1 MPRCSRISLIL
12 LVNAIKIPSF
22 SSIDIFLL
30 SIMQNNVSDKK
41 DLQFLSAIFKE
52 QKKSTDLMKE

>member
-1 MPRCSRISLIL
+1 
-12 LVNAIKIPSF
+12 LVTAIKIPSF

>member
-1 MPRCSRISLIL
+1 
-12 LVNAIKIPSF
+12 
-22 SSIDIFLL
+22 L